1 VPLTHPYQYMPRQLL
16 LTHDFPPMGGGIAR
30 WMGEL
35 AKRMPAGS
43 LVVSTGEY
51 AGSELAD
58 RLLPNPVDRLPVPS
72 RRLRSLQGTWRWAR
86 RVEAIARGVSAE
98 FIWCGN
104 LKPAAYPAR
113 WVKMRAGVPYGVFL
127 HGGDLLILRRQIRR
141 SLVKRRAARALLGSA
156 SVLVA
161 NSAWTTALCRAVLQ
175 ELALSRP
182 EDRVC
187 TVPLGS
193 DPEVFRPGLDQ
204 TDVRRRYRLDQR
216 RWLLSVARLTRHKG
230 IDTALRALAQLAPRY
245 PDLAYAVVGY
255 GDDLAAME
263 QLSLSLGLAERV
275 RFLTQVPDADLP
287 QLYNCAEI
295 YLGLSRYMD
304 ERVEGF
310 GISLVEASASG
321 LPVIA
326 GNSGGVA
333 DAVRDDVTG
342 ILVDPERPDLVC
354 AAVRRL
360 LDNRELGLQLGAAG
374 REAVQNYYNWNRV
387 AEDVD
392 RMGRE
397 YGRLRPPSLPDAR

>member
-1 VPLTHPYQYMPRQLL
+1 
-16 LTHDFPPMGGGIAR
+16 
-30 WMGEL
+30 
-35 AKRMPAGS
+35 
-43 LVVSTGEY
+43 
-51 AGSELAD
+51 
-58 RLLPNPVDRLPVPS
+58 
-72 RRLRSLQGTWRWAR
+72 
-86 RVEAIARGVSAE
+86 
-98 FIWCGN
+98 
-104 LKPAAYPAR
+104 
-113 WVKMRAGVPYGVFL
+113 
-127 HGGDLLILRRQIRR
+127 
-141 SLVKRRAARALLGSA
+141 
-156 SVLVA
+156 
-161 NSAWTTALCRAVLQ
+161 
-175 ELALSRP
+175 
-182 EDRVC
+182 
-187 TVPLGS
+187 
-193 DPEVFRPGLDQ
+193 VFRPGLDQ

-287 QLYNCAEI
+287 QLYNFAEI

-333 DAVRDDVTG
+333 DAVRDEVTG

-360 LDNRELGLQLGAAG
+360 LDNRELGLAGCSRAGGSAELLQLEPGSRG
-374 REAVQNYYNWNRV
+374 R
-387 AEDVD
+387 
-392 RMGRE
+392 
-397 YGRLRPPSLPDAR
+397 

>member
-1 VPLTHPYQYMPRQLL
+1 
-16 LTHDFPPMGGGIAR
+16 
-30 WMGEL
+30 
-35 AKRMPAGS
+35 
-43 LVVSTGEY
+43 
-51 AGSELAD
+51 
-58 RLLPNPVDRLPVPS
+58 
-72 RRLRSLQGTWRWAR
+72 
-86 RVEAIARGVSAE
+86 
-98 FIWCGN
+98 
-104 LKPAAYPAR
+104 
-113 WVKMRAGVPYGVFL
+113 
-127 HGGDLLILRRQIRR
+127 
-141 SLVKRRAARALLGSA
+141 
-156 SVLVA
+156 
-161 NSAWTTALCRAVLQ
+161 
-175 ELALSRP
+175 
-182 EDRVC
+182 
-187 TVPLGS
+187 
-193 DPEVFRPGLDQ
+193 
-204 TDVRRRYRLDQR
+204 
-216 RWLLSVARLTRHKG
+216 VARLTRHKG

-333 DAVRDDVTG
+333 HAVRDEVTG